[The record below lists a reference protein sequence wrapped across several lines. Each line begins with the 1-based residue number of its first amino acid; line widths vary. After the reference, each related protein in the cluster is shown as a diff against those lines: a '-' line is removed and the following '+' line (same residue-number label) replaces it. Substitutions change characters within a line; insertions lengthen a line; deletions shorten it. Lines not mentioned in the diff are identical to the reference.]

1 MKNYV
6 LILSIFLTS
15 CATFQSEEVTIDINL
30 TTLNKENKTIDA
42 VCSLYSSSAKIDI
55 LAPKRF
61 QFVTECSA
69 INIVCKSGDL
79 RGQYGIVKEEET
91 NTNFIINSGIGYIF
105 DRAVD
110 SITPLGTLMNFVNT
124 SDECELQRDITIVLE

>member
-79 RGQYGIVKEEET
+79 RGQYGIIKEEET

>member
-6 LILSIFLTS
+6 LILSIFLAS

-79 RGQYGIVKEEET
+79 RGQYGIIKEEET

>member
-91 NTNFIINSGIGYIF
+91 NSNFIINSGIGYIF

-124 SDECELQRDITIVLE
+124 PDECELQRDITIVLE

>member
-1 MKNYV
+1 MKNYI
-6 LILSIFLTS
+6 LILSTFLTS

>member
-30 TTLNKENKTIDA
+30 TTLNKENKIIDA

-79 RGQYGIVKEEET
+79 RGQYGIIKEEET

>member
-124 SDECELQRDITIVLE
+124 SDECELQLSLIHI

>member
-1 MKNYV
+1 MKNYI

>member
-1 MKNYV
+1 MKNYI

-110 SITPLGTLMNFVNT
+110 SITPLGALMNFVNT
-124 SDECELQRDITIVLE
+124 PDECELQRDITIVLE

>member
-1 MKNYV
+1 MKNYI

-79 RGQYGIVKEEET
+79 RGQYGIIKEEET

>member
-1 MKNYV
+1 MKNYI

-79 RGQYGIVKEEET
+79 RGQYGIIKEEET
-91 NTNFIINSGIGYIF
+91 NKNFIINSGIGYIF

>member
-1 MKNYV
+1 MKNYI

-91 NTNFIINSGIGYIF
+91 NTNFIVNSGIGYIF

>member
-105 DRAVD
+105 DRAVAV
-110 SITPLGTLMNFVNT
+110 SYTHLRAHET
-124 SDECELQRDITIVLE
+124 